1 MPMTFRFR
9 WIPFIAAAIAA
20 AIGVS
25 LGQWQTRRAFDKDA
39 IEARLAVRETAT
51 PIALDGR
58 PAAINELEYRRVS
71 VSGEFI
77 HDWTVYLDNRPYRG
91 VAGFH
96 VLTPMKVA
104 GSDMYVLVARGWF
117 KRDSVDR
124 AKLPVIAAPEGTIRI
139 EGVVRRGAG
148 HVMELGKAERLRPG
162 AIVQN
167 AGIAEF
173 TQASGLRLQPFVIEQ
188 VSDARDGLVRD
199 WLRTSSGADKHRG
212 YAFQWYALAA
222 TVLIFFVATGFRRG
236 TK

>member
-1 MPMTFRFR
+1 MPMIFRFR

-25 LGQWQTRRAFDKDA
+25 LGQWQTRRAFEKDA
-39 IEARLAVRETAT
+39 IEARLAVRETAA

-58 PAAINELEYRRVS
+58 SLTMDELEYRRVS

-77 HDWTVYLDNRPYRG
+77 HDWTVYLDNRPYKG

-104 GSDMYVLVARGWF
+104 GSDTHVLVARGWF
-117 KRDSVDR
+117 KRDAVDR

-139 EGVVRRGAG
+139 EGVARRGAG
-148 HVMELGKAERLRPG
+148 HVMELGKAEQLRPG

-188 VSDARDGLVRD
+188 VSDGRDGLVRD
-199 WLRTSSGADKHRG
+199 WLRPSSGADKHRG

-222 TVLIFFVATGFRRG
+222 TALIFFVATGFRRG